1 MEFITVEKSQLI
13 KELGVYQQQQ
23 QQISSQKQEMGRP
36 SSSSVA
42 TNSRVLF
49 VGEMRHHEDF

>member
-1 MEFITVEKSQLI
+1 MEFITLEKSQLI

-36 SSSSVA
+36 SSSSLA
-42 TNSRVLF
+42 SNSRVLF
-49 VGEMRHHEDF
+49 VGEMRHHI